1 MKKSQGKYALITDAI
16 SVIGSAMARE
26 LMAAGINVAIT
37 GRNKQVMRS

>member
-1 MKKSQGKYALITDAI
+1 M
-16 SVIGSAMARE
+16 IGQAMAKE